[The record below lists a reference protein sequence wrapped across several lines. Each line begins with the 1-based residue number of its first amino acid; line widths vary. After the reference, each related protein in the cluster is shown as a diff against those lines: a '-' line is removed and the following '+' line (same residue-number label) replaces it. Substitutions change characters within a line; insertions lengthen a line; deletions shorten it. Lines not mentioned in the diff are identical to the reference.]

1 MEVHSIIFPNSVYG
15 LSILKSLIVDLENS
29 NWYQIE
35 ALDQIYTQMF
45 ENFVVIHKQ
54 KSEMLKSLK
63 IGLETFNLYQING
76 LRELISKIL
85 KILGSVIS

>member
-1 MEVHSIIFPNSVYG
+1 MEVHSIIFPNTVYG

-54 KSEMLKSLK
+54 KSEKCRNAVPNCPNAK
-63 IGLETFNLYQING
+63 IAKNRPRNL
-76 LRELISKIL
+76 
-85 KILGSVIS
+85 